1 MTPKVYKN
9 FFVLILFIITLIPN
23 SKMTSHPLSDDFAD
37 LVEKLSPSV
46 VNVFTVQKPKQ
57 TNNQVP
63 FDNIPP
69 QFRDFFKNFPV
80 RVFSSASF
88 SGGPLQT
95 NSPPF
100 APPPGPSSRIW
111 SAIFKTSRL
120 CSMTKTVLPCS
131 TSRFRQFN
139 SSLMSWK

>member
-1 MTPKVYKN
+1 MTSKVYKN

-69 QFRDFFKNFPV
+69 QFRDFFKNFQGAV
-80 RVFSSASF
+80 GAGRMHDIHHAICCQIAFRV
-88 SGGPLQT
+88 
-95 NSPPF
+95 
-100 APPPGPSSRIW
+100 
-111 SAIFKTSRL
+111 
-120 CSMTKTVLPCS
+120 
-131 TSRFRQFN
+131 
-139 SSLMSWK
+139 